1 VASLN
6 VIPFHFPGSCF
17 LAADYPPVARNTSRE
32 QHRKPEIS
40 ARNVYG
46 FSILRILQAAPD
58 TMMLSPLQI
67 YALVTLT
74 LDDEDMSQ
82 DGISRT
88 AMALLSWYMM
98 ILWALMMDQFVA
110 LLRSTQT
117 AHVDALASPQT
128 SVTRR

>member
-1 VASLN
+1 VARLN
-6 VIPFHFPGSCF
+6 AITFHFRGPCF
-17 LAADYPPVARNTSRE
+17 LPPPILLWPGTLLE
-32 QHRKPEIS
+32 GKHRKPEIS
-40 ARNVYG
+40 VRNFYG
-46 FSILRILQAAPD
+46 FSILRILQTTPD

-67 YALVTLT
+67 FALVTLT

-88 AMALLSWYMM
+88 AMALFSWYMM
-98 ILWALMMDQFVA
+98 ILWALIMDQFVA

-117 AHVDALASPQT
+117 AHVDVLASSQI